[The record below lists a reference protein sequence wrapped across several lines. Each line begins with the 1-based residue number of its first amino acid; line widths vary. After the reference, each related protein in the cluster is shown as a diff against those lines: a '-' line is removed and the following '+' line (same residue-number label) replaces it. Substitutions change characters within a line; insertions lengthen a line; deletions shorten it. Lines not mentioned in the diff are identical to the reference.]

1 MKLHQLVEQI
11 PQINDAFDIKN
22 AFSRNEWTNIAYYY
36 LSKKFPDMTPTQFG
50 ARLKKFNRDIGIRM
64 PNNTTQSQWAARAK
78 YYNIPV
84 QSRDTWRQIFAL
96 LSPAS
101 KVASKID
108 PLTVDPVQNAPKP
121 LDASRTSLEE
131 FTSWFPR
138 LNVEEFDNY
147 EFMRDN
153 FLDPWLN
160 TLSRKRANWV
170 SARNRTWWFHT
181 IERKVKNSTPDTEQ
195 KEEFVFTRKNLD
207 NIRKKWQDQLSLT
220 NKVRK
225 QDVIRTLYNWL
236 LEADQVWDGH
246 IEREKNQ

>member
-11 PQINDAFDIKN
+11 PQITDAFDIKN

-36 LSKKFPDMTPTQFG
+36 LSKRFPDMTPTQFG
-50 ARLKKFNRDIGIRM
+50 ARLKKFNREIGVRM
-64 PNNTTQSQWAARAK
+64 PNNTTQSQWAARAR

-108 PLTVDPVQNAPKP
+108 PIMVDPVHNAPKP

-131 FTSWFPR
+131 FTSWFPSID
-138 LNVEEFDNY
+138 VQEFDNY

-153 FLDPWLN
+153 FIVPWWN
-160 TLSRKRANWV
+160 TVKSKRASWI
-170 SARNRTWWFHT
+170 SKSGRTWFFHT
-181 IERKVKNSTPDTEQ
+181 IGRKIKNAAGGEPDP
-195 KEEFVFTRKNLD
+195 VFTKKALDDIQKN
-207 NIRKKWQDQLSLT
+207 WQTTLSPD
-220 NKVRK
+220 NKVSKR
-225 QDVIRTLYNWL
+225 DVIRTLYNWL
-236 LEADQVWDGH
+236 LQADLVWDGH